1 LLILARHG
9 QTEANAEGK
18 LLGRLDLPL
27 TEVGA
32 AQAACVGEA
41 LKSADRVISSPL
53 ERARRTA
60 EAIGRPVEVDERW
73 IEIDYGIYDGVPLKD
88 VPPDLWARWR
98 SEPDYTP
105 EEGES
110 LTAMGWRVW
119 TACEELAEEART
131 RDIVVVSH
139 VSPIKAAVAWALGVP
154 SAPWR
159 MFLDV
164 ASITRIGLGDGGP
177 LLRSFN
183 ETHHL
188 TLGR

>member
-1 LLILARHG
+1 MLILARHG
-9 QTEANAEGK
+9 QTGANAEGL
-18 LLGRLDLPL
+18 LLGRLDVPL
-27 TEVGA
+27 TELGR
-32 AQAACVGEA
+32 AQAARVGEA

-60 EAIGRPVEVDERW
+60 EAIGLPVEVDDRW

-88 VPPDLWARWR
+88 VPHELWVRWR

-105 EEGES
+105 EGGES

-131 RDIVVVSH
+131 RDVVVVSH

-154 SAPWR
+154 GAPWR

-188 TLGR
+188 LDEG